1 MVEWLQDAFL
11 ELTQKIPLDFEEL
24 RPAKSYSN
32 RDPPDRNREATSL
45 DWETL
50 ARISNLQMKV
60 VTFINSFA
68 GNRYRCT
75 ECAMNYG
82 GSHPTGCLCKCR
94 LLAMVDEAFRE
105 ELKSYPGHVEHPLLR
120 KLPISFL
127 YLLKTVS
134 YSQQH
139 QQRITS
145 N

>member
-1 MVEWLQDAFL
+1 MLDWLRDAYS
-11 ELTQKIPLDFEEL
+11 ELTGTQKIPLDFKEL
-24 RPAKSYSN
+24 RPAKPYSN
-32 RDPPDRNREATSL
+32 GDPPSVDGKKEATSL

-94 LLAMVDEAFRE
+94 LLAMVDEAYRA
-105 ELKSYPGHVEHPLLR
+105 GRVE
-120 KLPISFL
+120 KLS
-127 YLLKTVS
+127 
-134 YSQQH
+134 
-139 QQRITS
+139 RAR
-145 N
+145 